1 MYIQKILIITILS
14 TTRSLRYRQ
23 TFIPKPK
30 LKPLRFF
37 YPKKLDNPS
46 EIFLLPLTP
55 QKNSSTGGVYIK
67 WNSPFPLNTI
77 LGIYHHTHYYIKLHE
92 QFRKFRRN
100 VKYMYTPFISA
111 ILNLQAKLVSRS
123 SAFNNGRG

>member
-14 TTRSLRYRQ
+14 TTRILRYRQ
-23 TFIPKPK
+23 PFILKPK

-55 QKNSSTGGVYIK
+55 QKNSSTGGVC
-67 WNSPFPLNTI
+67 
-77 LGIYHHTHYYIKLHE
+77 
-92 QFRKFRRN
+92 
-100 VKYMYTPFISA
+100 
-111 ILNLQAKLVSRS
+111 ILNGIAQI
-123 SAFNNGRG
+123 